1 VTWNHCFTWRWKGSH
16 SINTKSFYFLD
27 DGILMR
33 SWRNRNVPNVPN
45 MCVTQIVV
53 PKVLRV
59 QLLNIAHDI
68 PASGHLDVKK
78 TLQRLQSHF
87 ISIGVR
93 YVVM

>member
-1 VTWNHCFTWRWKGSH
+1 
-16 SINTKSFYFLD
+16 
-27 DGILMR
+27 
-33 SWRNRNVPNVPN
+33 

-87 ISIGVR
+87 HWSTLCRDVKAWCKTCDCCQRLGKSGKPER
-93 YVVM
+93 APL